1 MIDWPGFGQTLFGTT
16 TQVFRWMFDLA
27 GARLD
32 CQADLF
38 SPAATLFLHAF
49 PLRLSIEMTGGVSR
63 PALSACP
70 LARPVAVWRR
80 GGGLASRVCDTRH
93 SAAETLAARCKKR
106 HPRGRTR
113 FSGRGN
119 FSAQFELTIR
129 YCATAVFV
137 AWS

>member
-1 MIDWPGFGQTLFGTT
+1 
-16 TQVFRWMFDLA
+16 MFDLA

-38 SPAATLFLHAF
+38 SPAATLLLHAF

-70 LARPVAVWRR
+70 LARPIAVWRR

-93 SAAETLAARCKKR
+93 SAAETSAETPSARP
-106 HPRGRTR
+106 HSLFRTR
-113 FSGRGN
+113 ELFRTVRTFS
-119 FSAQFELTIR
+119 SAIAPRLF
-129 YCATAVFV
+129 FV